1 MFNFV
6 AGSDFSRVD
15 GSAALPEF
23 AMRPLQEDPRLRL
36 RYLEPTPVITP
47 GPARRGALVPS
58 GPRVC
63 ADSFPHQRP
72 ADADCAVRRRVDHI
86 DQAQHDVRRSDPGAE
101 VSDQR

>member
-1 MFNFV
+1 MFNVV
-6 AGSDFSRVD
+6 AGSDFSRVN

-47 GPARRGALVPS
+47 GPARRGALVLS

-63 ADSFPHQRP
+63 ADSFHTNGRLTLIAQFGAGSITSIRHSTT
-72 ADADCAVRRRVDHI
+72 CAGLTLVPR
-86 DQAQHDVRRSDPGAE
+86 
-101 VSDQR
+101 